1 MSVKPITP
9 SDIPNAKKNIIPD
22 AVFEVV
28 NELIAKNY
36 SGGSSRVTQT
46 DIVNKLAGRGISN
59 SQIYSEKYLEIEE
72 IYEQNGWDVEY
83 DGPGYNESY
92 GAYFVFTAKKNR

>member
-9 SDIPNAKKNIIPD
+9 AEIPSFKKGIIPD
-22 AVFEVV
+22 AVFEVF

-36 SGGSSRVTQT
+36 SNGSARVTQS
-46 DIVNKLAGRGISN
+46 DVVNKLATRGISG
-59 SQIYSEKYLEIEE
+59 SQIYAEKYLDIEE

-83 DGPGYNESY
+83 DKPGYNESY
-92 GAYFVFTAKKNR
+92 GAFYVFTAK

>member
-36 SGGSSRVTQT
+36 SGRSARVTQA

-59 SQIYSEKYLEIEE
+59 SQIYAEKYLDIEE

-83 DGPGYNESY
+83 DKPGYNESY
-92 GAYFVFTAKKNR
+92 GAYFVFTAKKTR

>member
-36 SGGSSRVTQT
+36 SGSSATVTQNE
-46 DIVNKLAGRGISN
+46 ILEGLAERGIARDRAF
-59 SQIYSEKYLEIEE
+59 SQKYLEIED
-72 IYEQNGWDVEY
+72 IYRENGWKVEY
-83 DGPGYNESY
+83 DKPGYNESY
-92 GAYFVFTAKKNR
+92 DAYFKFIAKKN